1 MFPETDVCVHIETR
15 RYKDCEMSGRD
26 ASAKNNRPDIKVNVN
41 GEISRRDA
49 CGQLNATDTNVE
61 FDGEMSGRNVRVQ
74 HTESGVRR

>member
-1 MFPETDVCVHIETR
+1 MCPEIDVCVHIETR
-15 RYKDCEMSGRD
+15 RYEDWEMSGRD